1 MNVLNRDRISELV
14 QHRSPLSVSLFMP
27 THRAGRARPQDGSR
41 FKNLLRDAGGAL
53 GDAGA
58 SAATADD
65 VLAPA
70 RDLRSDDTFWRHRG
84 DGLACFCAPGF
95 FRCYR
100 VPINLEEQMRVDGRF
115 HIRPLLPL
123 LRSDTRLYILALTQE
138 SARLFESTKY
148 SLREVP
154 LPEIAELEVDGDE
167 QALQYHS
174 HKAPSQGT
182 GQTSEAL
189 YHGQGGPSDRV
200 KTDAVRYF
208 QLVDRAVGRVL
219 RGQREPLVLACVGYL
234 APLYD
239 TANTYQHLVRG
250 KVPGNPD
257 RWSEDELREHA
268 WKIAEP
274 HFQETQRRAWERYQ
288 TSESSGRA
296 CDDLRRV
303 VLAADE
309 GRIETLFLV
318 RGEQRWGH
326 VDAKLKA
333 VHVGDKASAGEELL
347 DYAAARTLSNGG
359 DVYLLDT
366 LPESDSPAAA
376 TLRY

>member
-1 MNVLNRDRISELV
+1 MNVLHRDRISELM

-27 THRAGRARPQDGSR
+27 THRAGCGRQQDGIR
-41 FKNLLRDAGGAL
+41 FKNLLRNATDAL
-53 GDAGA
+53 VDAGA
-58 SAATADD
+58 SAATVNE

-84 DGLACFCAPGF
+84 DGLACFCAPDF

-100 VPINLEEQMRVDGRF
+100 VPINVEEQMRVDGRF
-115 HIRPLLPL
+115 HIRPLLPM

-148 SLREVP
+148 SLREIA
-154 LPEIAELEVDGDE
+154 LPEITEPELDGDE

-182 GQTSEAL
+182 GQTSEAV
-189 YHGQGGPSDRV
+189 YHGQGGPSDRA

-208 QLVDRAVGRVL
+208 QLVDQAVGRVL

-234 APLYD
+234 APLYE
-239 TANTYQHLVRG
+239 TANSYQHLVKG
-250 KVPGNPD
+250 KVPGNPN
-257 RWSEDELREHA
+257 RWSEGELREHA

-274 HFQETQRRAWERYQ
+274 QFQETQRRAWERYQ
-288 TSESSGRA
+288 TAKSSGRA
-296 CDDLRRV
+296 CDDLRSL
-303 VLAADE
+303 VLAAHE

-326 VDAKLKA
+326 VDPKLRA
-333 VHVGDKASAGEELL
+333 VHVGDQASAGEELL

-366 LPESDSPAAA
+366 LPESSSPAAA